1 MLKIPP
7 ATGCLRGFTLI
18 EVMITLVV
26 LGIAMSLG
34 MPSYQTWI
42 ASTGVRTAAESI
54 LAGMQLARTEAIA
67 RNVAVTFRKDAATG
81 SGWCVTLDPDSCDV
95 PLHVRSA
102 KDGSS
107 AAVEVALSN
116 GATQTVAFDGFG
128 RLKSPAP
135 VAGTAIRL
143 DMTHAT
149 VSDARK
155 LRVTVDIG
163 GTARMCDPSVTST
176 SDTRICP

>member
-1 MLKIPP
+1 MLKTSP
-7 ATGCLRGFTLI
+7 ATGRLRGFTLI
-18 EVMITLVV
+18 ELMITLVI
-26 LGIAMSLG
+26 LSIAMMLG
-34 MPSYQTWI
+34 VPSYQTWI
-42 ASTGVRTAAESI
+42 ASTRVRTAAESI

-67 RNVAVTFRKDAATG
+67 RNVSVTFRKDAATG
-81 SGWCVTLDPDSCDV
+81 SGWCVTLDPATCDA

-102 KDGSS
+102 NDGSS
-107 AAVEVALSN
+107 SAVEVALSN
-116 GATQTVAFDGFG
+116 GATQTATFDGFG

-135 VAGTAIRL
+135 TAGTAIRF

-163 GTARMCDPSVTST
+163 GTARMCDPTVTSA